1 MGEFMNRM
9 EKSMVP
15 RRSLRIDL
23 VPRELPFG
31 LIGGGG
37 AGLSL
42 WSGAHPAIVLP
53 LAFAVSIRVTVRL
66 V

>member
-1 MGEFMNRM
+1 MNRM

-15 RRSLRIDL
+15 RRSLRIEL
-23 VPRELPFG
+23 TPRELPFG

-42 WSGAHPAIVLP
+42 LSGVYPAVVLP
-53 LAFAVSIRVTVRL
+53 LAFLVSVRVAIRL
-66 V
+66 I

>member
-1 MGEFMNRM
+1 MNRV

-15 RRSLRIDL
+15 RRCLRIDL
-23 VPRELPFG
+23 APRELPFG

-42 WSGAHPAIVLP
+42 WSGTYPAVVLP
-53 LAFAVSIRVTVRL
+53 LAFVVSVRVAVRVI
-66 V
+66 

>member
-1 MGEFMNRM
+1 MNRM

-15 RRSLRIDL
+15 RRRLRL
-23 VPRELPFG
+23 VFAPRELPFG
-31 LIGGGG
+31 LIGGSG

-42 WSGAHPAIVLP
+42 WCGAHPAIVLP
-53 LAFAVSIRVTVRL
+53 LAFMVSIRVTVRL